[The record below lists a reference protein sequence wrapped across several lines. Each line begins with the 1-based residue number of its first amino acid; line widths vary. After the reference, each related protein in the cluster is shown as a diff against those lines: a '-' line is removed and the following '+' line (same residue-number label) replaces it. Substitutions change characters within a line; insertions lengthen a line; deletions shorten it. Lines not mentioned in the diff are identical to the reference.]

1 MTSPRRL
8 FHVPRRSRQ
17 YWLRL
22 AGLSC
27 LAILVASIGVP
38 AVLGFATTARLLYA
52 PCSERGLTPGDVGL
66 AWEDITLQASAGGQF
81 RGYFVP
87 GSNGAAIL
95 MPPTTNDGRDGR
107 LDMAALFARHGYAV
121 LAFESR
127 RCAGM
132 GPHSLGYHETDEV
145 GDALIYVTH
154 HAGVMPERVGIYG
167 FSSAGATAILSAARF
182 PGIRAV
188 VAEGGYGDFAENA
201 IGRESDTVLEAIYKW
216 SLGASY
222 RVITGLDIN
231 KLSPL
236 DVIGTVAPR
245 PILLIYGA
253 DERSLA
259 GGRQQASAA
268 GPTAELWVVEGAGHG
283 AYRDAAPAEYERR
296 VIAFFDR
303 ALLDRP

>member
-1 MTSPRRL
+1 
-8 FHVPRRSRQ
+8 
-17 YWLRL
+17 
-22 AGLSC
+22 
-27 LAILVASIGVP
+27 
-38 AVLGFATTARLLYA
+38 
-52 PCSERGLTPGDVGL
+52 
-66 AWEDITLQASAGGQF
+66 
-81 RGYFVP
+81 
-87 GSNGAAIL
+87 
-95 MPPTTNDGRDGR
+95 
-107 LDMAALFARHGYAV
+107 
-121 LAFESR
+121 
-127 RCAGM
+127 M

-245 PILLIYGA
+245 PIRDLRG
-253 DERSLA
+253 RWRGLA
-259 GGRQQASAA
+259 GGRQQAGAA
-268 GPTAELWVVEGAGHG
+268 GPTAELWVVEPDGPIGTPPLPNTSG
-283 AYRDAAPAEYERR
+283 G
-296 VIAFFDR
+296 
-303 ALLDRP
+303 

>member
-1 MTSPRRL
+1 MTAPPVFPRSTTIPS
-8 FHVPRRSRQ
+8 VRSG
-17 YWLRL
+17 WLP
-22 AGLSC
+22 SC
-27 LAILVASIGVP
+27 LESWWPASACLP
-38 AVLGFATTARLLYA
+38 CSASPTARLLYA

-121 LAFESR
+121 LGFESR

-268 GPTAELWVVEGAGHG
+268 GLTAELWVEGRTRR
-283 AYRDAAPAEYERR
+283 YRRR
-296 VIAFFDR
+296 
-303 ALLDRP
+303 LPNTSGG